1 MKLLQKILVA
11 VSLANGMRI
20 ERDTDP
26 YHTNV
31 SFDTP
36 EPMVHRLLSMS
47 YVQVNTD
54 ASKTPAGNPENVV
67 VEDRHGAM
75 MSHSR
80 KRRHDVEGN
89 PGNIGLGVMPV
100 MDVSP

>member
-26 YHTNV
+26 YHHASV

-36 EPMVHRLLSMS
+36 EPIVNRPLSMS
-47 YVQVNTD
+47 QVITD
-54 ASKTPAGNPENVV
+54 ASKTPAENPGNVV
-67 VEDRHGAM
+67 VEDMHGPM

-100 MDVSP
+100 IDVSP